1 MKNKKI
7 YFIVSL
13 CIFILGALSMFNI
26 MKDKKSE
33 ITSVSVMS
41 MINAISDLSVVEYR
55 YTDVGIFE
63 NHNEF
68 YGIKIPLTAKRF
80 IISYDGIIKSGIDV
94 KAIKVKVSENNINL
108 KLPKAEIK
116 SHEILEESIK
126 ILDEKNAVFNPIKLN
141 DYTSFA
147 ADRKKINENRALE
160 KGILLEADTNAKKLI
175 TEILNAVPQIK
186 DEYTITFD

>member
-1 MKNKKI
+1 M
-7 YFIVSL
+7 
-13 CIFILGALSMFNI
+13 
-26 MKDKKSE
+26 
-33 ITSVSVMS
+33 
-41 MINAISDLSVVEYR
+41 
-55 YTDVGIFE
+55 
-63 NHNEF
+63 
-68 YGIKIPLTAKRF
+68 
-80 IISYDGIIKSGIDV
+80 
-94 KAIKVKVSENNINL
+94 
-108 KLPKAEIK
+108 
-116 SHEILEESIK
+116 EESIK